1 VPLLEL
7 AGMLSEFD
15 VGPLTLTR
23 FASPV
28 RNKFGEYAQGATSAI
43 ELSPVAAYQTTP
55 DEAENM
61 PEGLRTDDAK
71 TTFIA
76 DVLLQTTDEIDYQ
89 GGTWRILFVI
99 NHDLQAGVYR
109 AIGVREE

>member
-1 VPLLEL
+1 MPLLEL

-23 FASPV
+23 FGTPT
-28 RNKFGEYAQGATSAI
+28 RNKFREYVKGATSTV

-76 DVLLQTTDEIDYQ
+76 SVLLQTTDEIDYRS
-89 GGTWRILFVI
+89 GNWRILFVI
-99 NHDLQAGVYR
+99 DHDLQAGVYR
-109 AIGVREE
+109 AIGVKEE